1 MLSFTS
7 FTSFDE
13 LRRLQDYLVLSLQTG
28 GPDPESDPIRCLGM
42 LRVEGREIVN
52 RSYTYLDPGAVPAG
66 DTTPVLQPERLAASL
81 SKLLPGS
88 VLVVSDGDLAF
99 LQTLLADT
107 KAAGEVCS

>member
-28 GPDPESDPIRCLGM
+28 GPDPASDSIRCLGM

-52 RSYTYLDPGAVPAG
+52 RSYTYLDPAAVPPPG
-66 DTTPVLQPERLAASL
+66 TER
-81 SKLLPGS
+81 P
-88 VLVVSDGDLAF
+88 F
-99 LQTLLADT
+99 
-107 KAAGEVCS
+107 